1 MSPIR
6 LHLAYKNIKRLR
18 DIVSVLIKHG
28 FYPLLEKLHLTP
40 LVSVSQRLAGKKAM
54 KEKEALSPPVRLRLA
69 FEELGP
75 TFIKLG
81 QILSTR
87 PDIGPEEYITELLK
101 LQDEVS
107 QFPFEEVV
115 KVIEREFKRPWRE
128 VFREVEKTP
137 VAAASIAQVHRAVTR
152 DGTEVMLKVQRPGI
166 EEIIETD
173 TSILRYL
180 ARLMIRYL
188 PETRAHDPMG
198 TVDEF
203 SRTIK
208 KEMDFTLEASYM
220 ERFRVNFAGDRRVR
234 IPKVYWDYTRKR
246 ILTMERMKGIKID
259 DVERLREN
267 AIDTEKVAHLIVE
280 VFFTQVFDHSLFH
293 GDLHPGN
300 ILVADEDTL
309 VFLDFGIVG
318 RLDEELKRHLA
329 DIFLGVLREDFE
341 GLTRLYLQMGI
352 LPEDI
357 DEAAFAREYWDVM
370 VRYVHGPASRVSI
383 GDLLMGHIR
392 LITRYAVKIP
402 KDLLLFS
409 KCILELEGLV
419 RTLDPEAN
427 IIEECRPYAAK
438 AVRER
443 MRPSTIV
450 SEGLSTVSDYSNFV
464 NTLPGYARR
473 IMKKVMTDNLSVDF
487 VHRGLEDLLGEIDRS
502 SNRLTF
508 GIIMAAMVI
517 GSSLILATGA
527 GPTVNG
533 YPVLGIIG
541 FVLAGLLG
549 LWLSFQ
555 ILRSGKY

>member
-107 QFPFEEVV
+107 PFPFEEVV

-464 NTLPGYARR
+464 NTLPSYARR